1 MGNSANN
8 MEQDVSAKELEIDLV
23 ALFLVLKKRL
33 WMIILAAIVMGG
45 IGFGYSRYMVTP
57 EYQSTA
63 MIYILSKENSLTSLA
78 DLEIGSKLTKD
89 YKVIARSRAVLEEVI
104 GKMSLDMSYD
114 ELKGKLKVENPTDT
128 RILSLT
134 ITDPDPEKATRIVN
148 QVAESSSSYIGSLME
163 MRPAKIL
170 EKGVIPKA
178 PSSPSVKKNAMIGA
192 FLGIVAVSVI
202 LIVFELLNDTI
213 KTEEDVE
220 KYLGI
225 TVLASLPDHTKKSRY
240 ERRRK

>member
-63 MIYILSKENSLTSLA
+63 MIYILSKENSLTSLS

-89 YKVIARSRAVLEEVI
+89 YKVIVKSRAVLEEVI

-114 ELKGKLKVENPTDT
+114 ELKDKLKVENPTDT

-148 QVAESSSSYIGSLME
+148 QLAESSSSYIGSLME
-163 MRPAKIL
+163 IRPAKIL
-170 EKGVIPKA
+170 EKGMIPKA
-178 PSSPSVKKNAMIGA
+178 TSSTS
-192 FLGIVAVSVI
+192 F
-202 LIVFELLNDTI
+202 
-213 KTEEDVE
+213 
-220 KYLGI
+220 
-225 TVLASLPDHTKKSRY
+225 
-240 ERRRK
+240 